1 MRIAL
6 AAEGSRGDV
15 HPLLALGERFL
26 RLGHDVLVCAPP
38 NFRAVTEER
47 GMEFAPVG
55 RDTRE
60 LLIECAGAVTAGGF
74 RLIRETEYLLRDS
87 IARQLERVPELARG
101 SDLIIGAG
109 VQVGA
114 RVAAD
119 LHAIPY
125 RFVAY
130 CPALLPSPELTPAVI
145 PTRPLPRWINRP
157 AWGFTKLLF
166 NHLMLRSIN
175 ERLANAGAAPA
186 KSAIEYVLA
195 ERPVLA
201 ADAEL
206 APAPA
211 ECPHAIEQIPCLHPL
226 DGPALPEKLEAFL
239 DRGPPPVYLG
249 FGSMTDPD
257 PEATT
262 RQVLAAVTAAGV
274 RAVIAQGWAG
284 LARGPLPEGVFAAGP
299 VAHARLF
306 PRTAAVIHHGGAG
319 TTTTAARAGVPQIVI
334 PHLLDQ
340 FYWSSRVT
348 QLGLGPPPVPRHR
361 LTAVHLAEVLTAT
374 FDNDVLRD
382 RTREVGE
389 RLRARARAAPDP
401 AGVLLRD

>member
-1 MRIAL
+1 MRITL

-47 GMEFAPVG
+47 EMEFAPVG

-60 LLIECAGAVTAGGF
+60 LLTECAGAVTAGGF
-74 RLIRETEYLLRDS
+74 RLIRETESLLRDGV
-87 IARQLERVPELARG
+87 ARQLERVPELTRG
-101 SDLIIGAG
+101 SDLIVGAG

-114 RVAAD
+114 R
-119 LHAIPY
+119 
-125 RFVAY
+125 
-130 CPALLPSPELTPAVI
+130 AVI
-145 PTRPLPRWINRP
+145 PTRRLPRWINRP
-157 AWGFTKLLF
+157 AWRFTKLLF
-166 NHLMLRSIN
+166 NHLMLQSIN
-175 ERLANAGAAPA
+175 ERLANAGAAPV
-186 KSAIEYVLA
+186 KTAIDYVLA

-284 LARGPLPEGVFAAGP
+284 LARGPLPEGVFATGP

-382 RTREVGE
+382 RTRELGE
-389 RLRARARAAPDP
+389 RLRERASAAPDP
-401 AGVLLRD
+401 AGVLLRG